1 MKKYIKKIGSVV
13 IIILAMIF
21 IQMNVYS
28 HSGRTDANGGHKD
41 NQNKSGLGSYHYHC
55 GGHPAHLHP
64 NGVCPYSAS
73 SQSGTSSSSSGSGSG
88 SSSRTSSGSSSGSS
102 SRTSSGSSSGSGSG
116 SSSGSSSSP
125 SPSPSSTSITT
136 TTIPSTVEVTEIQ
149 IEEKIEDMEIGESQ
163 KLTVTIIPNNATDKN
178 VTWQS
183 SDESI
188 ATVDSIGEIIAKK
201 SGVVSITATTTNG
214 KTNTITINVKEP
226 VKEETT
232 LTNASIEI
240 TNTETG
246 NTINDTANNEEG
258 STLGGII
265 TLGLLGG
272 GGYWGYKKYKNKKQK
287 I

>member
-1 MKKYIKKIGSVV
+1 MKKYMKKILLVLIS
-13 IIILAMIF
+13 ILTVLS
-21 IQMNVYS
+21 IQITVYA

-41 NQNKSGLGSYHYHC
+41 NKNKSGLGSYHYHC
-55 GGHPAHLHP
+55 GGYPAHLHP
-64 NGVCPYSAS
+64 NGVCPYSSS
-73 SQSGTSSSSSGSGSG
+73 SQSSASGSGSG
-88 SSSRTSSGSSSGSS
+88 SSSSASSS
-102 SRTSSGSSSGSGSG
+102 TT
-116 SSSGSSSSP
+116 SSSS
-125 SPSPSSTSITT
+125 SSSSSSSKTITST
-136 TTIPSTVEVTEIQ
+136 PSTVAVTEIQ
-149 IEEKIEDMEIGESQ
+149 IEEKIEDMEIGGNE
-163 KLTVTIIPNNATDKN
+163 KLTAIITPSNATDKN